1 MLTLNRNDG
10 DTLWDHLLPA
20 GTRVLPADL
29 ARLDDVLLDPA
40 MLAPF
45 RARFEGLA
53 NQCSADPLHR
63 GRPTISMATYLRLM
77 VIKHRTGWGYE
88 TLVKE
93 VSDSLHLRRFCLIPL
108 TSPVPDESTVRKLT
122 RRLGHEVVE
131 GCIRGVIGKAL
142 RERRFRPRALRADS
156 TVAEADIR
164 YPTDAGLAADAVR
177 MLARSARRVRAAVPA
192 VTRRVRDRSRAVG
205 KRLRALGRTLRR
217 RTGEAKAAVRRLT
230 EETAEQAR
238 ACLGE
243 AKRVLAQAR
252 RSRSRAAGISRAGRA
267 RAIAALE
274 QAIGLAERVVEQ
286 TRMRFAGEKIADRL
300 VSLFDPDARPVRRGK
315 LAKPTEFG
323 YVVQLTEVTATTRRG
338 ARGLLLPPKLEA
350 GSTHENALL
359 PSTAAEL
366 AAVEITVR
374 EAAVD
379 AGFLRARTQQALA
392 GAGNPEVF
400 IACDADNAG
409 SPRTRRRRAR
419 FRVGCEGRIS
429 HLKRDYGAG
438 RSRLKGTQGARIWES
453 WAVLAYDLDTVAR
466 LPVRRS
472 PG

>member
-10 DTLWDHLLPA
+10 DTLWDQLLPEGA
-20 GTRVLPADL
+20 RVLPEDL
-29 ARLDDVLLDPA
+29 ARLDDVLSDPG
-40 MLAPF
+40 MVAPF
-45 RARFEGLA
+45 RARFERLA
-53 NQCSADPLHR
+53 DQGSADPLHR
-63 GRPTISMATYLRLM
+63 GRPTIPMATYLRLM

-122 RRLGHEVVE
+122 RRLGHEVVD
-131 GCIRGVIGKAL
+131 GCIRAVIGKAL

-177 MLARSARRVRAAVPA
+177 VLARSARRVRAAVPTL
-192 VTRRVRDRSRAVG
+192 TRRVRDRSRAVQ

-230 EETAEQAR
+230 EETAEQTR
-238 ACLGE
+238 ACIGE
-243 AKRVLAQAR
+243 ARKVLAEAR
-252 RSRSRAAGISRAGRA
+252 RSRSRAPGISRAARA
-267 RAIAALE
+267 RAIASLE
-274 QAIGLAERVVEQ
+274 QAIGLAERVTEQ
-286 TRMRFAGEKIADRL
+286 VRMRFAGEKIADRL

-323 YVVQLTEVTATTRRG
+323 YVVQLTEVTANTRRG

-359 PSTAAEL
+359 PATAAEL
-366 AAVEITVR
+366 DAVGITVR

-379 AGFLRARTQQALA
+379 AGFLRARTEQALA
-392 GAGNPEVF
+392 GVGNPEVF
-400 IACDADNAG
+400 VAGDADNAG

-438 RSRLKGTQGARIWES
+438 RSRLKGTQGARIWEG
-453 WAVLAYDLDTVAR
+453 WAVLAYDLDTLAR
-466 LPVRRS
+466 LPARRTS
-472 PG
+472 S

>member
-1 MLTLNRNDG
+1 MLTLNRNDC
-10 DTLWDHLLPA
+10 DTLWDHLLPEGA
-20 GTRVLPADL
+20 RTLPADL
-29 ARLDDVLLDPA
+29 ARLDDILGDPA
-40 MLAPF
+40 MVAPF
-45 RARFEGLA
+45 RARFERLA
-53 NQCSADPLHR
+53 DQCSADPLHR
-63 GRPTISMATYLRLM
+63 GRPTIPMATYLRLM
-77 VIKHRTGWGYE
+77 VVKHRTGWGYE

-122 RRLGHEVVE
+122 RRLGHQVVD
-131 GCIRGVIGKAL
+131 GCIRAVIGKAL
-142 RERRFRPRALRADS
+142 RERRFRPRALRSDS

-177 MLARSARRVRAAVPA
+177 VLARSARRVRAAVPA
-192 VTRRVRDRSRAVG
+192 VSGRVRDRSRAVG

-230 EETAEQAR
+230 EETAGQAR
-238 ACLGE
+238 ACIGE
-243 AKRVLAQAR
+243 AKKVLAQAR
-252 RSRSRAAGISRAGRA
+252 RSRSRAPGISRAGRA
-267 RAIAALE
+267 RAIASLE
-274 QAIGLAERVVEQ
+274 QAIGLAEQVVEQ
-286 TRMRFAGEKIADRL
+286 VRMRFAGEKIADRL
-300 VSLFDPDARPVRRGK
+300 VSLFDSDARPVRRGK

-323 YVVQLTEVTATTRRG
+323 YVVQLTEVTANTRRG

-359 PSTAAEL
+359 PATAAEL
-366 AAVEITVR
+366 DAVGITVR

-379 AGFLRARTQQALA
+379 AGFLRARTEQALA
-392 GAGNPEVF
+392 GAGNPDVF
-400 IACDADNAG
+400 VAGDADNTG

-438 RSRLKGTQGARIWES
+438 RSRLKGTQGTRIWES

-466 LPVRRS
+466 LPARRS
-472 PG
+472 SG